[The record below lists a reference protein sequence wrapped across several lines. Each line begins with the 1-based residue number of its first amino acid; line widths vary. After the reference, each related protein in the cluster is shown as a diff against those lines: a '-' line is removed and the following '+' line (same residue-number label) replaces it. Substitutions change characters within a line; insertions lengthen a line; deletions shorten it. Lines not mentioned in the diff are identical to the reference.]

1 MNAGQSNATQAV
13 NNSKSKNNYP
23 TDNPVAQTMQNGATI
38 SGQETENVSETSSA
52 KQRPDEGMKNFDIEF
67 ETKIQLEQAAWSILE
82 KNFGRAYMIIDAHL
96 ESLRK
101 ANLVKPRDSTGLINC
116 SIIIVLNFFNVLKE
130 VKHIG
135 NLQSSSTLYMTVDKQ
150 PQVLKEMWWFYDDD
164 KDEDWPDLS
173 MSEKKLS
180 KIAFVH

>member
-1 MNAGQSNATQAV
+1 MNERWSL
-13 NNSKSKNNYP
+13 
-23 TDNPVAQTMQNGATI
+23 
-38 SGQETENVSETSSA
+38 QETRSEALPITTWKRCFRNEKQDSETMSHLKTLLTGKARSSNS
-52 KQRPDEGMKNFDIEF
+52 GMGYSRQFYG
-67 ETKIQLEQAAWSILE
+67 AARSILE
-82 KNFGRAYMIIDAHL
+82 KNFGRAYMIIDAQL
-96 ESLRK
+96 GSLRK

-135 NLQSSSTLYMTVDKQ
+135 NLQSGSTLYMTVDKQ